1 MVIGSGLDV
10 KLNVAFSVLEYA
22 LLDAPGAPVK
32 QALLDAHIGKDVY
45 GSYEDGILQ
54 PFFSIVAKNADE
66 NEKEK
71 FLSIIRG
78 TLKDIVKNG
87 MDRKAIEAGI
97 NYFEFRFRE
106 ADFSSF
112 PKGLMYGIDVF
123 DSWLYD
129 ENKPFAYLQQLAIYD
144 ELKKLAKKA
153 ISKT

>member
-112 PKGLMYGIDVF
+112 PR
-123 DSWLYD
+123 
-129 ENKPFAYLQQLAIYD
+129 A
-144 ELKKLAKKA
+144 
-153 ISKT
+153 